1 MQYIIGIDI
10 GTTNTKAV
18 AFTTEG
24 KVLGSA
30 GASYPVFTDAGG
42 RHELDPD
49 QLLAAVVSALRGV
62 RRALAGAGA
71 PGIGGA
77 EGTPVAGVGGEG
89 LAGISFSCAFHSLI
103 VIGEGGKP
111 LSHAMTWADLRPS
124 AQANA
129 LRGSE
134 AGDRIYR
141 HTGVPIHAMSPLCKL
156 LWLKATQPD
165 LFQRGVRFISI
176 KEYIWWRLF
185 GKYQVDHSLASATG
199 LLDIRRLEWYP
210 ESLALAGIRPGQ
222 LSTPVPVTHI
232 ETELLPE
239 ARRLLAGGGVG
250 EANGDA
256 GRTSGDAG
264 RAGEALPEGIRFI
277 IGGGDGAMA
286 NLGSGAVR
294 HGETA
299 LTIGTSG
306 AIRMTVTRPED
317 DPLARVFNYIISDGY
332 YICGGATNNGGNVL
346 QWYIDRVMG
355 GGQATGEK
363 EGGED
368 DLHRRIA
375 EADHVAPGCEGL
387 IFLPYLQGERAPVWN
402 ADAKGVF
409 FGVRSLH
416 DHRHFL
422 RACLEGVSYSLY
434 QIGVS
439 LAETVGPIEHIYASG
454 GFTRSTVW
462 LQMVADIFGK
472 KVHVTGLADASAVG
486 AAMIGMYACGLISD
500 PGAAASLVTV
510 VQTYEPNAALHT
522 VYRENYQI
530 FTQLYGRLK
539 DLM

>member
-1 MQYIIGIDI
+1 
-10 GTTNTKAV
+10 
-18 AFTTEG
+18 
-24 KVLGSA
+24 
-30 GASYPVFTDAGG
+30 
-42 RHELDPD
+42 
-49 QLLAAVVSALRGV
+49 
-62 RRALAGAGA
+62 
-71 PGIGGA
+71 
-77 EGTPVAGVGGEG
+77 
-89 LAGISFSCAFHSLI
+89 
-103 VIGEGGKP
+103 
-111 LSHAMTWADLRPS
+111 
-124 AQANA
+124 
-129 LRGSE
+129 
-134 AGDRIYR
+134 
-141 HTGVPIHAMSPLCKL
+141 
-156 LWLKATQPD
+156 
-165 LFQRGVRFISI
+165 
-176 KEYIWWRLF
+176 
-185 GKYQVDHSLASATG
+185 

-210 ESLALAGIRPGQ
+210 ESLALAGIGPGQ

-232 ETELLPE
+232 ETALLPE
-239 ARRLLAGGGVG
+239 ARRLLEGGGRVGGDSGRADVDAGGVG
-250 EANGDA
+250 EPLPA
-256 GRTSGDAG
+256 GVRW
-264 RAGEALPEGIRFI
+264 I

-317 DPLARVFNYIISDGY
+317 DPLGRVFNYIISDGY

-355 GGQATGEK
+355 KRTFEGTADTRSGSAVVGQGRNGRAAVEKGGD
-363 EGGED
+363 ED

-416 DHRHFL
+416 DYRHFL

-454 GFTRSTVW
+454 GFTRSAAW

-472 KVHVTGLADASAVG
+472 KVHVTGLADASAIG
-486 AAMIGMYACGLISD
+486 AAMIGMYACGLIED

-510 VQTYEPNAALHT
+510 VQTYEPNAALQA
-522 VYRENYQI
+522 VYQENYQI